1 MTATIT
7 IKDQRGRYKELHKQF
22 ADDRHLSNY
31 ISYLYKKGWHVV
43 GVELNN

>member
-7 IKDQRGRYKELHKQF
+7 IKDDRGRYKELQKQF

-31 ISYLYKKGWHVV
+31 ISYMYKKGWHVV
-43 GVELNN
+43 GVELNK